1 MKILRYYVDKG
12 AAERM
17 LEFWKKDYAAYPYTA
32 KFWIHENVPVV
43 NDKEETVKGYEVGVY
58 YSPLD

>member
-1 MKILRYYVDKG
+1 VDKA

-17 LEFWKKDYAAYPYTA
+17 LEFWKKDYAAYPYMA
-32 KFWIHENVPVV
+32 KFWIYENVPVI
-43 NDKEETVKGYEVGVY
+43 NNKDETVKGYEVGVE